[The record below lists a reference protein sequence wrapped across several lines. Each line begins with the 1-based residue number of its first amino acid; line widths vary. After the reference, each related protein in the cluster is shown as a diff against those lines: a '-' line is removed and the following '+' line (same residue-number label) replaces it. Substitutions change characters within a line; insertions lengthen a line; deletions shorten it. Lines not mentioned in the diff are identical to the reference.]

1 MRIKGDTM
9 ALATYEAYGHTL
21 YDSLNIIK
29 PADGKV
35 RIEDLGKNIKEYM
48 EYEVVEGSSK
58 SRKFAERI
66 NDYKQRHPERM
77 KK

>member
-1 MRIKGDTM
+1 
-9 ALATYEAYGHTL
+9 
-21 YDSLNIIK
+21 
-29 PADGKV
+29 
-35 RIEDLGKNIKEYM
+35 M